1 MERQKTKR
9 LKSKSIWKDRNSWDL
24 LLLCVPALIG
34 YILFYYIPMAV
45 AITIPF
51 RDYKF
56 SQGISGSAFVGLK
69 YFKWMFTSEGFLNAA
84 RNTAFYSILFMV
96 VGISVNVAVALLLY
110 EVTSTK
116 ALKLYQTILTFPK
129 FLSYVVV
136 GYITYAVLS
145 PQNGVL
151 NQIIVFFGGSSIDV
165 YMNTKYWPLIL
176 TIVSCWKGIGTGA
189 MMYFASLMGIDTA
202 LFEAAEI
209 DGANRWQ
216 RMRYISLPHLLPL
229 ICIFMILDMGKLF
242 EGSFD
247 LFYLI
252 PRDVTALYETTDVL
266 NTFVYRALQDGNYSS
281 GSAVGLVQS
290 VLGLIMI
297 VATNLIVKKISPDN
311 SLF

>member
-1 MERQKTKR
+1 
-9 LKSKSIWKDRNSWDL
+9 
-24 LLLCVPALIG
+24 
-34 YILFYYIPMAV
+34 
-45 AITIPF
+45 
-51 RDYKF
+51 
-56 SQGISGSAFVGLK
+56 
-69 YFKWMFTSEGFLNAA
+69 
-84 RNTAFYSILFMV
+84 MV